1 MIHDGRMIHDDESF
15 LKKSTLAGW
24 TEGRKD
30 GSKGDEQT
38 VSQVFTLINAHDWV
52 WPHLKYT
59 L

>member
-1 MIHDGRMIHDDESF
+1 MMHDGRMIHDDESF

-24 TEGRKD
+24 TEGSKD
-30 GSKGDEQT
+30 GRKGDEQT
-38 VSQVFTLINAHDWV
+38 VSQVFTLINVHDWV

>member
-1 MIHDGRMIHDDESF
+1 MIHDDESF

-30 GSKGDEQT
+30 GRKGDEQT
-38 VSQVFTLINAHDWV
+38 VSQVFTIINAHDWI